1 MDEIEYDYD
10 RFDVFGK
17 RIEKF
22 TNNLKIFRSGLKES
36 FYFAIFYGTLFEKLK
51 KKKKREAFEF
61 SQDKNTLVNVLGK
74 IFFDGL

>member
-10 RFDVFGK
+10 RFDVFEK

-22 TNNLKIFRSGLKES
+22 INNLKIFRPGSKES
-36 FYFAIFYGTLFEKLK
+36 FYFAIFYGTLFEKLNK
-51 KKKKREAFEF
+51 KKEAFEF

-74 IFFDGL
+74 KIFDGL